1 MNDKT
6 RLKMKNALI
15 FRQKWLIKT
24 NCIELIEWYTTVFS
38 HTLKNTEKIAKNL
51 VKIKNFSKYS
61 RIEEDITSVKE
72 LDSTNYIRNLFK
84 L

>member
-38 HTLKNTEKIAKNL
+38 HTLKNAEKIAKKL
-51 VKIKNFSKYS
+51 VKIKTLAS
-61 RIEEDITSVKE
+61 ILE
-72 LDSTNYIRNLFK
+72 LKKI
-84 L
+84 

>member
-6 RLKMKNALI
+6 RLKMKNALV

-38 HTLKNTEKIAKNL
+38 HTLKNAEKIAKKL

>member
-38 HTLKNTEKIAKNL
+38 HTLKNAEKIEKKL

>member
-38 HTLKNTEKIAKNL
+38 HTLENADKITKNL

-72 LDSTNYIRNLFK
+72 LDSINYIRNLFK

>member
-38 HTLKNTEKIAKNL
+38 HTLKNAEKIAKNL

-61 RIEEDITSVKE
+61 RIEEDITSAKE